1 MTFNM
6 HIGYLEAI
14 VRDAHL
20 CHHIQ
25 PKSSTPDDELD
36 ERNYRIC
43 NLINFFI
50 SKSVDSFIVWRCK
63 WKEIDTGLPV
73 PDRAL
78 LVVVRL
84 ARAASPGSEE
94 IEEAIKLIR
103 LEEDIQVDIWV
114 LVESGHD
121 VDAADLRVQISSA
134 AVFLSLSRRI

>member
-14 VRDAHL
+14 VRGHRSSLFIYADYNKL
-20 CHHIQ
+20 CQCKTLDDIKTHISATIYSPTLPLQ
-25 PKSSTPDDELD
+25 MMSLMSGTTAFAISSTSSSAKVSTLSSLGD
-36 ERNYRIC
+36 
-43 NLINFFI
+43 
-50 SKSVDSFIVWRCK
+50 
-63 WKEIDTGLPV
+63 
-73 PDRAL
+73 
-78 LVVVRL
+78 
-84 ARAASPGSEE
+84 

-121 VDAADLRVQISSA
+121 VDAADLRVQFSSA